1 MLLQSE
7 HALPLGE
14 ATCGDGGV
22 GERWGKRGEE
32 GDEEGLYTLQTQQTM
47 GLLHTVYSGRSQSTA
62 CGWLSHAQYSK
73 M

>member
-14 ATCGDGGV
+14 ATYGG
-22 GERWGKRGEE
+22 GGGGGGERERWGVRRGCTHSKHSRQC
-32 GDEEGLYTLQTQQTM
+32 DYRIQCTA
-47 GLLHTVYSGRSQSTA
+47 GRSQSTA
-62 CGWLSHAQYSK
+62 CGWLSRAQYSK